1 MTLKLPRISN
11 LIYAKKGNEIWQ
23 YFGAESVLENFTI
36 TSSNPF
42 VIESDGVNYLLTSDK
57 EWVDDNSVSFVLL
70 TSKKPTKKDLEE
82 SNVNVKRWFKHP
94 LFLNL
99 SPNEVRRTWTDKF
112 RFIKEDET
120 KNIKGL
126 RPPQIGALYSILA
139 HVQNSEDRAIVIMPT
154 GTGKTETMLSTLIA
168 NQCQKLLV
176 TVPSDSL
183 RTQISD
189 KFITLGLLKE
199 YGLIDSTCINPI
211 VGIINSGF
219 ESVQDLEDFVLK
231 SNVVVSTMSI
241 LTSLDTNE
249 KT

>member
-1 MTLKLPRISN
+1 MALKLPRISN
-11 LIYAKKGNEIWQ
+11 LIYSKKGNEIWQ

-36 TSSNPF
+36 TNSNPF
-42 VIESDGVNYLLTSDK
+42 IIKADGVDYLLTSDK
-57 EWVDDNSVSFVLL
+57 EWVDNNSASHVLL
-70 TSKKPTKKDLEE
+70 TTKKPTKRDLEE
-82 SNVNVKRWFKHP
+82 SNIDIKRWLKHS

-99 SPNEVRRTWTDKF
+99 SPNEVRLTWTDKF
-112 RFIKEDET
+112 RFINEDET

-154 GTGKTETMLSTLIA
+154 GTGKTETMLSTLVA

-189 KFITLGLLKE
+189 KF
-199 YGLIDSTCINPI
+199 N
-211 VGIINSGF
+211 N
-219 ESVQDLEDFVLK
+219 
-231 SNVVVSTMSI
+231 
-241 LTSLDTNE
+241 SLDSFLLWG
-249 KT
+249 